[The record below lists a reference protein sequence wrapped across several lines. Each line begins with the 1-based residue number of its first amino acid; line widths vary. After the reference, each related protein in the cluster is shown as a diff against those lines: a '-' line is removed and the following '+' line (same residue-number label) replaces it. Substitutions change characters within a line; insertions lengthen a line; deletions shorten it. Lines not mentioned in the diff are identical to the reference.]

1 ISASDFISYLRSR
14 TLIKTAQNL
23 EEISQNN
30 LNRQAVLF
38 SSSLT
43 INDSNKAIFNNRSL
57 VILVNGNLNISV
69 NGSFLPENSNLA
81 FLING
86 ALAFSPS
93 TAQAKGIFL
102 ANSVDTG
109 ATSNQGP
116 NANISA
122 GYGSNRPTV
131 KMSYNRKSAAFCGYR
146 GTRTIVICQN
156 IKSYTRLTATLEHAT
171 FVTCLLS

>member
-1 ISASDFISYLRSR
+1 SGSASSRNWRNTSSSNSIQISASDFISYLKSR

-23 EEISQNN
+23 EEISQTN

-43 INDSNKAIFNNRSL
+43 IDDSNKAIFNNRSL

-102 ANSVDTG
+102 ANSVNTG
-109 ATSNQGP
+109 ATSNQGLKIIG
-116 NANISA
+116 NLIAQNSFINSRQWA
-122 GYGSNRPTV
+122 DSSRP
-131 KMSYNRKSAAFCGYR
+131 SLYCF
-146 GTRTIVICQN
+146 
-156 IKSYTRLTATLEHAT
+156 
-171 FVTCLLS
+171 